1 MKSKLLLFLPLLT
14 LSCSPA
20 LTEQEA
26 MSLIRCVPDHHNWGP
41 TESFTEEYYSLLV
54 EAWDVPN
61 DDPCGDIGSGEFLSY
76 FMSGNGDVYDRIEIK
91 SIKSDGNRATVNFD
105 CVWNYGPEESHEL
118 YLVYESNQWII
129 EDFDDTKDLMLEYI
143 RTSRD
148 YFRSD
153 RWPRSLD
160 EVSEYCSDQRE
171 ILEKDVSDY
180 FLKYPEDR

>member
-1 MKSKLLLFLPLLT
+1 MKSKLLFFLLPLT

-26 MSLIRCVPDHHNWGP
+26 MSLIKCVPDHYNWGP

-54 EAWDVPN
+54 EAWAVPN

-105 CVWNYGPEESHEL
+105 CAWPNSRHNHSL
-118 YLVYESNQWII
+118 NLVYSGKWII
-129 EDFDDTKDLMLEYI
+129 EDFDGTKQEMLEYI
-143 RTSRD
+143 RASRE

-153 RWPRSLD
+153 KWPRSLD

>member
-1 MKSKLLLFLPLLT
+1 MKSKLLFFLLPLT

-41 TESFTEEYYSLLV
+41 EESFTEEYYSLLV
-54 EAWDVPN
+54 EAWAVPN

-105 CVWNYGPEESHEL
+105 CVWPNSRHNHSL
-118 YLVYESNQWII
+118 NLVYSGKWII
-129 EDFDDTKDLMLEYI
+129 EDFDGTKQEMLEYI

-171 ILEKDVSDY
+171 RLEKDVSDY